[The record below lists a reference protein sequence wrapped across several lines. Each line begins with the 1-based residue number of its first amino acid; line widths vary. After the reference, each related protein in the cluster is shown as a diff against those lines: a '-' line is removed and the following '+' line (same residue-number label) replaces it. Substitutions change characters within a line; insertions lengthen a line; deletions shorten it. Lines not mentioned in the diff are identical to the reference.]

1 MANSHCLGGT
11 SGSVLASRLAASRR
25 APKVLLLEAGGRNDP
40 GRLRSPE
47 LRFSAAYTEPELVRQ
62 HSTVAQP
69 QLNCRKFWNG
79 RGFGLGGTTAINFGF
94 WTLGSEVDYNEW
106 ARLVDDDCWKWE
118 GINGVKA
125 RFRKIE
131 NLHANFSEEQA
142 RYLSQDLA
150 NEHSRDGKVD
160 VSYSPITYLEAM
172 VFAAARETQVSVFEI
187 PFIAFGLTDCA
198 RSKST
203 RISTLATLLA
213 WGSHHLRFTKV
224 VELLRPLRI
233 SDQYRQIYQY

>member
-47 LRFSAAYTEPELVRQ
+47 LRFSAAYTEPELVCQ

-69 QLNCRKFWNG
+69 QLNGRKFWNG

-94 WTLGSEVDYNEW
+94 WTLASEVDYNEW

-125 RFRKIE
+125 RLRKIE
-131 NLHANFSEEQA
+131 NLHGISVKSKQGILA
-142 RYLSQDLA
+142 RIWQMNIAGTARLICPTRRSLIL
-150 NEHSRDGKVD
+150 KLWFLLL
-160 VSYSPITYLEAM
+160 LE
-172 VFAAARETQVSVFEI
+172 
-187 PFIAFGLTDCA
+187 
-198 RSKST
+198 K
-203 RISTLATLLA
+203 
-213 WGSHHLRFTKV
+213 HK
-224 VELLRPLRI
+224 
-233 SDQYRQIYQY
+233 